1 MAYTTATIIDKSIE
15 GSGRV
20 CLQINYTGDS
30 GEPAV
35 RMPLY
40 IDQSTSVP
48 AGYVRGLAM
57 DMLARLNQ
65 NRTQY
70 QNLTL
75 PFVLDTTTPLPVSSA
90 FLSLPNVS
98 GGVAVPF
105 APAATATDVF
115 TISGSATK
123 TVTVIAAGIF
133 STQTAQGSNFWHLVK
148 RSAADTGGTST
159 TPSPF
164 VVSNG
169 PATAVVRQY
178 SANPTGLGASAG
190 FMCPPLRV
198 PSPPPANAGLPTD
211 GKFAA
216 DMGQIVL
223 AQGELLA
230 WNFNGQAIP
239 SGMQIWP
246 WFRWTES

>member
-75 PFVLDTTTPLPVSSA
+75 PLVLDTTTPLPTDTPSA
-90 FLSLPNVS
+90 QFF
-98 GGVAVPF
+98 AATVPF
-105 APAATATDVF
+105 GPGATPQDVF
-115 TISGSATK
+115 TITGSATRP
-123 TVTVIAAGIF
+123 VTVIGAGI
-133 STQTAQGSNFWHLVK
+133 SSVQTTTAGVNAWGLVK
-148 RSAADTGGTST
+148 RSTANTGGTSAT
-159 TPSPF
+159 LTAVPTS
-164 VVSNG
+164 G
-169 PATAVVRQY
+169 AQAATAVVRRY
-178 SANPTGLGASAG
+178 TANPTAGNLLGPLWTGRVASPLATTAG
-190 FMCPPLRV
+190 I
-198 PSPPPANAGLPTD
+198 GLPEKIFD
-211 GKFAA
+211 RLNISLA
-216 DMGQIVL
+216 DNNEVL
-223 AQGELLA
+223 AF
-230 WNFNGQAIP
+230 NFNGAVLP
-239 SGMQIWP
+239 RASR
-246 WFRWTES
+246 FRLGSRGWKVKWR